1 MSNSW
6 RYYTSYD
13 NGEWRRHAT
22 PIYKSDAEQDVGAG
36 GKLSERRSASM
47 SAGLTTHDE
56 IEIEDGEG
64 SSSHSRP
71 TSALT
76 RQRLRG
82 SASLTRGLPAAATLS
97 ATDTGPTTVCFSVI
111 NDWTDRH
118 TFRSWLR
125 PPCIDAAR

>member
-1 MSNSW
+1 MLQCKLYSEFMFNSW

-22 PIYKSDAEQDVGAG
+22 PIYKADAEQDVGTS

-47 SAGLTTHDE
+47 TAGLTTHDE
-56 IEIEDGEG
+56 IDIEDGEG

-71 TSALT
+71 TSALA
-76 RQRLRG
+76 RSQRLRG
-82 SASLTRGLPAAATLS
+82 SASLTRGLPSAANSS

-111 NDWTDRH
+111 NAWTNV
-118 TFRSWLR
+118 
-125 PPCIDAAR
+125 A